1 MNDLL
6 VNQFKTRLD
15 DASEKMIG
23 TSSKSHVIAAK
34 EIEEYLLLITVL
46 LHHVHY
52 NVEKGSKSDMKG
64 KFRDFED
71 HLHRLNSK
79 HTAKTKML
87 LKMVSLYVTGSL

>member
-1 MNDLL
+1 M
-6 VNQFKTRLD
+6 NQFKTRVD

-23 TSSKSHVIAAK
+23 ISSKSHVIAAE
-34 EIEEYLLLITVL
+34 EIEEYLVLITVL

-52 NVEKGSKSDMKG
+52 NVEKGNKSDMEE
-64 KFRDFED
+64 KFRDFEN
-71 HLHRLNSK
+71 HLRRLNSK